1 MHRTQYRCWT
11 WIEGKYLVVEVFFS
25 IISQQVS
32 GWESLK
38 KNILMDFFYPVLCR
52 RSLLSI
58 NISLEVLLQ
67 QIFILLC
74 YCECDSMSMH
84 ARFSQFSSFLLCHR
98 LRHQHHHR
106 SQRRSCPL
114 NAQLSTIGNGFQ
126 NVNIHTQFFI
136 IHVISS
142 SCVWCMHAQQREIES
157 RKILRLIKIY
167 FFCDMQ
173 SAIFSSF

>member
-32 GWESLK
+32 GWERLK
-38 KNILMDFFYPVLCR
+38 KNVLMDFFHPVLC

-58 NISLEVLLQ
+58 NISSEALLQ

-74 YCECDSMSMH
+74 YCGCDSMSMH

-106 SQRRSCPL
+106 SQRRCCLL
-114 NAQLSTIGNGFQ
+114 NAQLSTVRNGIQ
-126 NVNIHTQFFI
+126 NVNIHTQLFI
-136 IHVISS
+136 IYVIPSS
-142 SCVWCMHAQQREIES
+142 SSSTRKREQENSEIN
-157 RKILRLIKIY
+157 LNLFLLWY
-167 FFCDMQ
+167 MQ
-173 SAIFSSF
+173 SAIFSCF